1 MALSGNYSKTP
12 KAFIFDLDG
21 TLLDTE
27 PLYTI
32 ATQKLLDPYGA
43 QFTMALKRQCMGGD
57 SRRSARIVI
66 DHFSLP
72 IDETEYLASRE
83 VHLRDLFPNAP
94 SMPGA
99 EQFLRSLSQAQVP
112 IGLATSSHQHLME
125 LKFSRRDWGDLFDE
139 VVCGDDAELV
149 NGKPAPDIFILCADR
164 LGIDPSECLA
174 FEDSPNG
181 VQAACAAGMSVVGIN
196 SQYVADGGL
205 SDADIVIDDYAD
217 LGHLIDRW
225 TSK

>member
-1 MALSGNYSKTP
+1 MALNGNYSKTP

-43 QFTMALKRQCMGGD
+43 EFTMDLKRQCMGGD

-66 DHFSLP
+66 DHFGLP
-72 IDETEYLASRE
+72 IDETEYLAGRE
-83 VHLRDLFPNAP
+83 IHLRDLFPDAP

-99 EQFLRSLSQAQVP
+99 EKFVRLLSQAKLP

-125 LKFSRRDWGDLFDE
+125 LKFSRRDWGTLFDE
-139 VVCGDDAELV
+139 VVCGDDAKLE

-164 LGIDPSECLA
+164 LGIKPSECLA

-181 VQAACAAGMSVVGIN
+181 VQAACSAGMSVVGIN
-196 SQYVADGGL
+196 SPYVEKDGL
-205 SDADIVIDDYAD
+205 SNADIVIDDYAD
-217 LGHLIDRW
+217 LAQLVGQW
-225 TSK
+225 TAK